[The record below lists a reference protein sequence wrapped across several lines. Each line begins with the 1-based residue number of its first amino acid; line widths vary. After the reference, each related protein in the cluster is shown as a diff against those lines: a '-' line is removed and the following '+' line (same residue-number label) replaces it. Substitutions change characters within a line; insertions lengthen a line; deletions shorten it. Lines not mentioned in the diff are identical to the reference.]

1 MTYWSS
7 EAAMTCGFG
16 IVPGLPRLVVVERLS
31 SSRTSWHRS
40 MHWSQM
46 YTPGPATSLRTCS
59 CPLPQNEQRV
69 CRRRSSRS
77 VTAYPLDC
85 PHSYQRPH
93 GLLSGVRSGA
103 ATRLG
108 CLRLRRRARRPSTIA
123 SFAVRRSTALDAALD
138 DLVDQSVL
146 LGLLGAHEEVAIR
159 IVVHHLDRLA
169 GVVGKDFVEATAHPQ
184 DLLGM

>member
-1 MTYWSS
+1 
-7 EAAMTCGFG
+7 MTCGLG

-59 CPLPQNEQRV
+59 WPLPQKEQRV

-77 VTAYPLDC
+77 VTAYPSDC
-85 PHSYQRPH
+85 LHSYQRPY
-93 GLLSGVRSGA
+93 GLPLRVSCCA

-108 CLRLRRRARRPSTIA
+108 CLGLGWGAGRPATVA
-123 SFAVRRSTALDAALD
+123 AFAVGSPAALDAALD
-138 DLVDQSVL
+138 DLVDEAVV
-146 LGLLGAHEEVAIR
+146 LGLLGAHE
-159 IVVHHLDRLA
+159 
-169 GVVGKDFVEATAHPQ
+169 
-184 DLLGM
+184 